1 MNEQNKRA
9 AVAVIGLLLIGW
21 SMGVIDPNTIDVPV
35 WWRLAA
41 TAAFLSLAAGY
52 FAADSVYALLPEERG
67 IFLVVF
73 DNTEEGGGEIHELN
87 KDQWD
92 ELTVYGSLHPWE
104 QSSERVY
111 ECRDYD
117 PDRCVAVGSW
127 KESKPESAL
136 AAEATV
142 EDALIAIDE
151 LRSVLEPDAA
161 EARALKRSFRGIV
174 RRLDKERAEA
184 QDEAV
189 DSHIAPNIGG
199 SKTISEIVEE
209 SLPENLHP
217 ESMKLDEEK
226 IARRNDSQPEQ
237 ISFDLLEEGEA
248 LEPIEPEGRAD

>member
-1 MNEQNKRA
+1 MKEQNKRA
-9 AVAVIGLLLIGW
+9 IVAVIGLLLIGW
-21 SMGVIDPNTIDVPV
+21 STGVVDPDALDVPI

-41 TAAFLSLAAGY
+41 TAAFLSLVAGY
-52 FAADSVYALLPEERG
+52 LAADSIYALLPDEKG

-73 DNTEEGGGEIHELN
+73 DNTNDGGGEIHELN
-87 KDQWD
+87 KDQW
-92 ELTVYGSLHPWE
+92 ENLTVYGTLFPWD
-104 QSSERVY
+104 QSKERVY
-111 ECRDYD
+111 ECRYYD
-117 PDRCVAVGSW
+117 EDDCVAVGNW

-136 AAEATV
+136 AAEASV

-189 DSHIAPNIGG
+189 DGHIAPNIGG

-209 SLPENLHP
+209 SLPEDLHP
-217 ESMKLDEEK
+217 ESMKLDDEQ
-226 IARRNDSQPEQ
+226 IARRDDSQPEQ
-237 ISFDLLEEGEA
+237 IEFDLLEDGDA
-248 LEPIEPEGRAD
+248 LEPIDAEAGAD